1 MKIPIKEIF
10 SMKHAHLKAFT
21 YEGKGGNSAG
31 VVLVED
37 RLTDEQMQEKAAEVG
52 FSETAF
58 VKKISEDKFSLR
70 FFTPKCEVDLCGH
83 ATIASFYYL
92 GLKNIIKPFEGKWTG
107 LQTTKA
113 GNLNVEVSYENKVV
127 ESVCMQQGQP
137 EEFGEVLDFE
147 SIGESL
153 NVSPED
159 LRLKDYKI
167 NPRIISTGLK
177 DILIP
182 IKSRDILN
190 SIKPDFEKI
199 THVSLLNQSV
209 GYHLYTIEDG
219 KVYTRN
225 FAPQVGINEE
235 CATGT
240 SNGAL
245 IYLLSKEGITDECD
259 IIQGE
264 AMGETSMIYTKAI
277 HLMNKYI
284 IKVGGKAT
292 LIDDWE

>member
-1 MKIPIKEIF
+1 
-10 SMKHAHLKAFT
+10 MKHAHLKAFT
-21 YEGKGGNSAG
+21 YLGKGGNSAG
-31 VVLVED
+31 VVIVED
-37 RLTDEQMQEKAAEVG
+37 RLTDEQMQKKATELG

-58 VKKISEDKFSLR
+58 VKKLNGDKFAVR

-92 GLKNIIKPFEGKWTG
+92 GIKNLIKPFEGKWTG

-113 GNLNVEVSYENKVV
+113 GNLNVEVSYLNKKV
-127 ESVCMQQGQP
+127 ESVCMQQSSP
-137 EEFGEVLDFE
+137 EEFGEVLDFKG
-147 SIGESL
+147 IGDSL
-153 NVSPED
+153 NIPEEYIG
-159 LRLKDYKI
+159 LKDYKI

-177 DILIP
+177 DIIIP
-182 IKSRDILN
+182 IKSREILN
-190 SIKPDFEKI
+190 NIKPDFDKI
-199 THVSLLNQSV
+199 IHVSLLNQSV
-209 GYHLYTIEDG
+209 GYHLYTIEEG
-219 KVYTRN
+219 TIYTRN
-225 FAPQVGINEE
+225 FAPQVGIYEE

-245 IYLLSKEGITDECD
+245 IYLLSKEGITDEAE

-292 LIDDWE
+292 LIDEQ

>member
-1 MKIPIKEIF
+1 
-10 SMKHAHLKAFT
+10 MKHAHLKAFT
-21 YEGKGGNSAG
+21 YKGKGGNSAG
-31 VVLVED
+31 VVLIKD
-37 RLTDEQMQEKAAEVG
+37 SLTDDQMQKKATEVG

-58 VKKISEDKFSLR
+58 VKKINGNKFHIR

-92 GLKNIIKPFEGKWTG
+92 ATNNLIEAHDGKWSG
-107 LQTTKA
+107 LQTTKV
-113 GNLNVEVSYENKVV
+113 GNLNIEVNYINNKIDM
-127 ESVCMQQGQP
+127 VCMQQSQP
-137 EEFGEVLDFE
+137 EEFGEVLDFKA
-147 SIGESL
+147 IGDSL
-153 NVSPED
+153 NIPEEYI
-159 LRLKDYKI
+159 RLKDYKI

-182 IKSRDILN
+182 IKSREILN
-190 SIKPDFEKI
+190 NIKPDFDKI
-199 THVSLLNQSV
+199 SHLSLLNQSV
-209 GYHLYTIEDG
+209 GYHLYTIDQG
-219 KVYTRN
+219 KIYTRN

-245 IYLLSKEGITDECD
+245 IYLLSTEGITDEAD
-259 IIQGE
+259 IFQGE
-264 AMGETSMIYTKAI
+264 AMGQTSLIHSKAV

-292 LIDDWE
+292 LINEQ

>member
-1 MKIPIKEIF
+1 
-10 SMKHAHLKAFT
+10 MKHAHLKAFT
-21 YEGKGGNSAG
+21 YKGKGGNSAG
-31 VVLVED
+31 VVIVED
-37 RLTDEQMQEKAAEVG
+37 RLTDEQMQEKASELG

-58 VKKISEDKFSLR
+58 VKRLKGDKFSVR

-92 GLKNIIKPFEGKWTG
+92 GIKNLIKPFEGKWTG

-113 GNLNVEVSYENKVV
+113 GNLNVEVSYVNKKVD
-127 ESVCMQQGQP
+127 SVCMQQSQP
-137 EEFGEVLDFE
+137 EEYGEVLDFKG
-147 SIGESL
+147 IGESL
-153 NVSPED
+153 NIPED
-159 LRLKDYKI
+159 YIRLKDYKI

-182 IKSRDILN
+182 IKSREILN
-190 SIKPDFEKI
+190 NIKPNFEKI
-199 THVSLLNQSV
+199 LHVSLLNQSV

-219 KVYTRN
+219 TIYTRN

-235 CATGT
+235 CATWT

-245 IYLLSKEGITDECD
+245 IYLLSKEGLTDEAD

-264 AMGETSMIYTKAI
+264 TMGETSMIYTKAI

-292 LIDDWE
+292 LIDEHW

>member
-1 MKIPIKEIF
+1 
-10 SMKHAHLKAFT
+10 MKHAHLKAFT

-31 VVLVED
+31 VVVVED
-37 RLTDEQMQEKAAEVG
+37 RLTDEQMQKKATEVG

-58 VKKISEDKFSLR
+58 VKKINGDKFSLR

-92 GLKNIIKPFEGKWTG
+92 GIKKLIQPFEGKWTG

-113 GNLNVEVSYENKVV
+113 GNLNVEVSYINKEVD
-127 ESVCMQQGQP
+127 SVCMQQSQP
-137 EEFGEVLDFE
+137 EEYGEVLDYKG
-147 SIGESL
+147 IGESL
-153 NVSPED
+153 NIPED
-159 LRLKDYKI
+159 YIRLRDYKI

-182 IKSRDILN
+182 IKSREILN
-190 SIKPDFEKI
+190 NIKPDFNKI
-199 THVSLLNQSV
+199 LHISLLNQSV

-219 KVYTRN
+219 NIYTRN

-245 IYLLSKEGITDECD
+245 IYLLSKEGITDEAD

-264 AMGETSMIYTKAI
+264 AMGETSMISTKAI

-292 LIDDWE
+292 LIDEQ

>member
-1 MKIPIKEIF
+1 
-10 SMKHAHLKAFT
+10 MKHAHLKAFT
-21 YEGKGGNSAG
+21 YKGRGGNSAG
-31 VVLVED
+31 VVLIKD
-37 RLTDEQMQEKAAEVG
+37 NLTDKQMQKKATEVG

-58 VKKISEDKFSLR
+58 VKKINGNKFNIR

-92 GLKNIIKPFEGKWTG
+92 AINNLIEPHDGKWSG

-113 GNLNVEVSYENKVV
+113 GNLNVEVNYINNKIDM
-127 ESVCMQQGQP
+127 VCMQQNQP
-137 EEFGEVLDFE
+137 EEYGEVLDFKDIALSLNTSE
-147 SIGESL
+147 DSIGLE
-153 NVSPED
+153 
-159 LRLKDYKI
+159 DYKI

-182 IKSRDILN
+182 IKSREILN
-190 SIKPDFEKI
+190 NIKPDFEKI
-199 THVSLLNQSV
+199 THISLLNQAV
-209 GYHLYTIEDG
+209 GFHLYTLDEG
-219 KVYTRN
+219 KIYTRN
-225 FAPQVGINEE
+225 FAPGVGINEE

-245 IYLLSKEGITDECD
+245 IYLLSIEGITDEAD

-264 AMGETSMIYTKAI
+264 AMGETSMIYSKVV

-292 LIDDWE
+292 LINER